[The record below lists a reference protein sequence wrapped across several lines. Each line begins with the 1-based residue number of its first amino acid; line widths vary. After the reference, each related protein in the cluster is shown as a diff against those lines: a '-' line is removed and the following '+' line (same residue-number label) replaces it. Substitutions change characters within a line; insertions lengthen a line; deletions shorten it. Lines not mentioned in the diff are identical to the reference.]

1 MSDHDAAIPG
11 WNLALRLALELAAF
25 TGFAW
30 AGWHIASGFLA
41 VVLTLVLPFAAA
53 ALWGVF
59 NVPGD
64 PSRSGKA
71 PVPVPGWLRLL
82 LELAILLGGAA
93 CFAFFGAPAVGAV
106 LGVLIVVH
114 LIFSIGRT
122 RWLLRQR

>member
-1 MSDHDAAIPG
+1 MNDHAAAIPA
-11 WNLALRLALELAAF
+11 WNLGLRFVLELAAF

-30 AGWHIASGFLA
+30 AGWHLADGFLA
-41 VVLTLVLPFAAA
+41 VVLTLALPFAAA

-82 LELAILLGGAA
+82 VELVVLVGGAA
-93 CFAFFGAPAVGAV
+93 SFAFFDAPWIGAILGA
-106 LGVLIVVH
+106 LIVIH
-114 LIFSIGRT
+114 LAFSMNRT
-122 RWLLRQR
+122 RWLVQQR

>member
-1 MSDHDAAIPG
+1 MSDHPG
-11 WNLALRLALELAAF
+11 AMPAWNLGLRFVLELAAF

-30 AGWHIASGFLA
+30 AGWHLADGFLA
-41 VVLTLVLPFAAA
+41 IVLTVALPVAAA

-82 LELAILLGGAA
+82 LELVVLLGGVASFLFFDAPVVGIILAA
-93 CFAFFGAPAVGAV
+93 LVVIHLAF
-106 LGVLIVVH
+106 
-114 LIFSIGRT
+114 SMNRT
-122 RWLLRQR
+122 RWLLQHG